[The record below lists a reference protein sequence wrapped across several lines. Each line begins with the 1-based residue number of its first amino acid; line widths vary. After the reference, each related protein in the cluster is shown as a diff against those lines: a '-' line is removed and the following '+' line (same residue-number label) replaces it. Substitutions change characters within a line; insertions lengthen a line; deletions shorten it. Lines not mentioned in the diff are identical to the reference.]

1 MYKIENRKD
10 CALLA
15 SGVVSHECFPDSVS
29 GDHEI
34 FILKDV

>member
-15 SGVVSHECFPDSVS
+15 SGVVSHKCFQILCL
-29 GDHEI
+29 ETMRY